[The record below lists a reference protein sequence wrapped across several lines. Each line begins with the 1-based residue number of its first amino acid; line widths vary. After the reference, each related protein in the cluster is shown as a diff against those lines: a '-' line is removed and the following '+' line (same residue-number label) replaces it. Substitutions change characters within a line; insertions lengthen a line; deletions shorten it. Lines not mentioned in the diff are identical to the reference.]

1 MMVAGYSTKGNAFV
15 AEKPRLWS
23 NTPFGT
29 TNRLRDFDAAPDGKR
44 MIVVLDPPLE
54 TPTHVNLL
62 LNFFDEVRR
71 RAPAGGK

>member
-23 NTPFGT
+23 NARYWTGNNT
-29 TNRLRDFDAAPDGKR
+29 RDVDVAPDGKR

-71 RAPAGGK
+71 RAPAKR